1 MESGEWKIEKRT
13 NIFRFPF
20 SVMKR
25 SWSPILLVAV
35 LLGLLALLATLQYQW
50 LGQISRAE
58 SDRLERNLQ
67 TDTNRFAED
76 FNREIQN
83 AYFNFQLPAEIWRAR
98 NWAEFNQ
105 RYNFWRE
112 KTQYPDLIKD
122 FYFVELA
129 NQQNISRYNREKGAF
144 ETAEWT
150 DALNKTKPNFAD
162 EKYFNP
168 IAEDL
173 PALLM
178 PVHVEEETGKRIMI
192 RTRTPSSET
201 PLPVPAE
208 LKKYGVLIIEL
219 DANVIK
225 NGLLPNLVKEYFSQ
239 SESANYKLAV
249 LNQKNET
256 IFQTQALNA
265 SDASAKL
272 LNLSPDNFVWF
283 ANREVLSTIEG
294 ERKSMVFS
302 KFETKQKKEIS
313 GELVEKDGQGRF
325 EVKLLNND
333 EKPRVKIF
341 ESNERQQ
348 GGAWTLNV
356 QHTSGSLQQFIT
368 NTRRKNLAVSFGI
381 LSLLGASVL
390 LIFLSAQRAK
400 RLAQRQLDFVSSVS
414 HEFRTPLAVIYS
426 AGENL
431 ADGVT
436 KEKEKVSRYGDLI
449 KREGKKLS
457 SMVEQILEFAG
468 ARSGKRKYDFRETN
482 VEKVIIEAI
491 AECQPLISEKGF
503 LLETNISENLPTVSA
518 DEKALTQAVQNLIA
532 NALKFSNGERWL
544 KVSAQNGGGKVKITV
559 EDKGIGI
566 EKREVRKVFEP
577 FFRSKTVVDAQIH
590 GNGLGLSL
598 VKQIVE
604 AHKGEIKVESE
615 VGRGSKFTIELPQ
628 GN

>member
-1 MESGEWKIEKRT
+1 MR
-13 NIFRFPF
+13 
-20 SVMKR
+20 R

-83 AYFNFQLPAEIWRAR
+83 AYFNFQLPADIWRAQ
-98 NWAEFNQ
+98 NWAEFNA
-105 RYNFWRE
+105 RYKFWRE

-129 NQQNISRYNREKGAF
+129 ASQNISRYNREKGAF
-144 ETAEWT
+144 EIAEWT
-150 DALNKTKPNFAD
+150 DALNKAKPNFTD

-192 RTRTPSSET
+192 RTRTPTVS

-256 IFQTQALNA
+256 IFQTQELNA

-272 LNLSPDNFVWF
+272 LNLSSDNFVWF

-313 GELVEKDGQGRF
+313 GELIEKDGNGRF
-325 EVKLLNND
+325 EVKLQSNN
-333 EKPRVKIF
+333 EQPRVKIF
-341 ESNERQQ
+341 ESSERRQ
-348 GGAWTLNV
+348 GGVWTLNV

-532 NALKFSNGERWL
+532 NALKFSNGEKWL
-544 KVSAQNGGGKVKITV
+544 KVSAQNGEGRVKITV

-604 AHKGEIKVESE
+604 AHRGEIKVESE
-615 VGRGSKFTIELPQ
+615 VGRGSKFTIHLPL
-628 GN
+628 NI

>member
-1 MESGEWKIEKRT
+1 MR
-13 NIFRFPF
+13 
-20 SVMKR
+20 R

-83 AYFNFQLPAEIWRAR
+83 AYFSFQLPADIWRAQD
-98 NWAEFNQ
+98 WKEFNA
-105 RYNFWRE
+105 RYKFWRE

-122 FYFVELA
+122 FYFVELSS
-129 NQQNISRYNREKGAF
+129 QQNLSRYNREKGAF

-150 DALNKTKPNFAD
+150 DELNKTKPNFAD

-168 IAEDL
+168 IVEDL

-178 PVHVEEETGKRIMI
+178 PVHVEDETAKRVLI
-192 RTRTPSSET
+192 RTRTPTVS
-201 PLPVPAE
+201 PLPVPPE

-219 DANVIK
+219 DADVIK
-225 NGLLPNLVKEYFSQ
+225 NGLLPNLVRDYFSQ

-313 GELVEKDGQGRF
+313 GELIEKDGNGRF
-325 EVKLLNND
+325 EVKLQRNN
-333 EKPRVKIF
+333 EQPRLKIF

-482 VEKVIIEAI
+482 VEKVITEAI

-503 LLETNISENLPTVSA
+503 TLETNISENLPLVSA

-532 NALKFSNGERWL
+532 NALKFSNGEKWL
-544 KVSAQNGGGKVKITV
+544 KVSAQNGGGRVKITV

-615 VGRGSKFTIELPQ
+615 VGRGSKFTIHLPL
-628 GN
+628 NI